1 MPGSQLDERLRNK
14 MIPKVLLT
22 STAVSVLW
30 STVCRLVCFHGVQ
43 FTGMTEHPVSS
54 TLQIIVLITSVG
66 ECVHVMCEWGS
77 VCM

>member
-1 MPGSQLDERLRNK
+1 MLAGQLDERLRNE
-14 MIPKVLLT
+14 MIHKVLLT

-43 FTGMTEHPVSS
+43 FTGMTEHPVGS

-66 ECVHVMCEWGS
+66 EWVHVMCEWGS
-77 VCM
+77 GCM